1 MGPIPNT
8 KLYKECPQCRNWVFG
23 QYDVFCSRC
32 GAALKDGDERLAGI
46 NEYAKSLLIDFLEN
60 CPDLAKQANIYEIP
74 DYATEGI
81 RANGNVMFNQAA
93 TRHVLAECWNE
104 VETALDDWRET
115 NGSGYPCRNI
125 EQLHIFSVTQ
135 HAEITWRKITG
146 DFSKSKLKK
155 AAIAEDIDRLK
166 RW

>member
-1 MGPIPNT
+1 MGPVPST
-8 KLYKECPQCRNWVFG
+8 KLYRECPQCRNWAFG
-23 QYDVFCSRC
+23 QYDQYCSRC
-32 GAALKDGDERLAGI
+32 GIKLTDRDEWLAGI
-46 NEYAKSLLIDFLEN
+46 NEYAKSLLIDFLED
-60 CPDLAKQANIYEIP
+60 CPDLAKEADIHEIP

-81 RANGNVMFNQAA
+81 RANGNILFNQAA

-104 VETALDDWRET
+104 VEIALDDWRET
-115 NGSGYPCRNI
+115 NGSDYPFRNI

-135 HAEITWRKITG
+135 HAETAWREITR

-155 AAIAEDIDRLK
+155 AAIAEAIDRLK